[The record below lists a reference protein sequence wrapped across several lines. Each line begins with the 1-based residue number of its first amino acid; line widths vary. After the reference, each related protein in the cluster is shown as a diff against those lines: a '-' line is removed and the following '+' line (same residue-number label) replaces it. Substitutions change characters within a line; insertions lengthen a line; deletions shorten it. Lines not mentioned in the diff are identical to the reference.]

1 MKHRWMTIKALALVL
16 LLLNGVLA
24 GIYLAGGEPARMPA
38 VAEPEPAAMKLLR
51 LQEVA
56 PLPEPVPQPPLA
68 QAEQVPPAQAGEGS
82 SVTHGVEGH
91 GAAAPHA
98 EQHLVEGEPETA
110 EVSPAAQASADH
122 AGEAVH
128 QENAAQQAPAVL
140 ADTRCFRV
148 GPLRSEDAMEKLQQ
162 ELGEAQLNAVILSE
176 DPGVVLGHWVYL
188 PPQRSLALARLKLE
202 ELKTKGLKD
211 VAIVLEGEPKY
222 AISLG
227 VFRNKLTARK
237 RLKRI
242 RAMGYEPE
250 MALRYRRKP
259 EIWLLVEVDEQNEP
273 TEDGWRELLRD
284 FEGVSHQSHDC

>member
-1 MKHRWMTIKALALVL
+1 MKHRWMTLKVPALVL

-24 GIYLAGGEPARMPA
+24 GVYLAGDETSQAPEA
-38 VAEPEPAAMKLLR
+38 AEPEPPVMKLLR

-56 PLPEPVPQPPLA
+56 PPLDPAPQPSLT
-68 QAEQVPPAQAGEGS
+68 QG
-82 SVTHGVEGH
+82 GH
-91 GAAAPHA
+91 
-98 EQHLVEGEPETA
+98 
-110 EVSPAAQASADH
+110 VSPAAAGEDHPVEQGHEVDAPHSGQHSVEAEPEEAVKSAHSAQESKHGADEIAHPAGSEQASHSTMA
-122 AGEAVH
+122 ES
-128 QENAAQQAPAVL
+128 
-140 ADTRCFRV
+140 RCFRV
-148 GPLRSEDAMEKLQQ
+148 GPLRSEEAVEKLRQ

-188 PPQRSLALARLKLE
+188 PPERSLALARLKLE

-211 VAIVLEGEPKY
+211 VAIVLKGEPKY

-250 MALRYRRKP
+250 MTLRYRRKP
-259 EIWLLVEVDEQNEP
+259 EIWLLVETNEQTEP
-273 TEDGWRELLRD
+273 TEDGWRELLRG
-284 FEGVSHQSHDC
+284 FEGVTQQAYDC